1 MAAKDRIK
9 HVDTMIGESAVIQG
23 DILLNGDGIIGGK
36 VFGNVVT
43 RSVIRITKTGYIKG
57 DIKASDAFI
66 GGMVQGNVTTTGKIV
81 LQSQSKVE
89 GDLVYHRLVI
99 EDGAQF
105 SGKCDLLFGE
115 TENSNTVTD
124 VQNDDTNSEQ
134 RFTSD

>member
-1 MAAKDRIK
+1 MTARNKIK
-9 HVDTMIGESAVIQG
+9 HVDTLIGESAVIQG

-43 RSVIRITKTGYIKG
+43 KSVVRITKSGYVKG

-66 GGMVQGNVTTTGKIV
+66 GGMVQGNVSTTGKIV

-105 SGKCDLLFGE
+105 SGKCDLLFDE
-115 TENSNTVTD
+115 TKNIYTVTD
-124 VQNDDTNSEQ
+124 VQNDDTNPEEK
-134 RFTSD
+134 FTSD

>member
-36 VFGNVVT
+36 VFGNIVTKSVV
-43 RSVIRITKTGYIKG
+43 RITKTGYVKG

-66 GGMVQGNVTTTGKIV
+66 GGMVQGNVITTGKVV

-89 GDLVYHRLVI
+89 GDLVYNRLVI

-105 SGKCDLLFGE
+105 SGKCDLLFDKNA
-115 TENSNTVTD
+115 NSDTVTD
-124 VQNDDTNSEQ
+124 VHNDDSNSEQ